1 MRPGLRLVAGRR
13 PRSIS
18 FLLGGD
24 TSGTCVP
31 LARRCALGK
40 ANDASGLTEESR
52 YTIHR
57 VDAHA
62 EKSAGRGARLSQLAA
77 GMATVHRTR
86 TTYPVPRRT
95 MSQDAGYLYILRTD
109 AVRTPATAAYRV
121 TFSPEGNRDVYLRG
135 ADGLRSFR
143 KHAHIAA
150 ARIDPAGS
158 APRRD
163 PG

>member
-24 TSGTCVP
+24 TSRTCVP

-62 EKSAGRGARLSQLAA
+62 EKSAGRGARLSHLAA
-77 GMATVHRTR
+77 GVGTAYRPR
-86 TTYPVPRRT
+86 TTHPGPGRTMRQGQGDPDLLPTSPGRAPSPPPPPVP
-95 MSQDAGYLYILRTD
+95 
-109 AVRTPATAAYRV
+109 
-121 TFSPEGNRDVYLRG
+121 FSPPHHRG
-135 ADGLRSFR
+135 AY
-143 KHAHIAA
+143 
-150 ARIDPAGS
+150 
-158 APRRD
+158 
-163 PG
+163 